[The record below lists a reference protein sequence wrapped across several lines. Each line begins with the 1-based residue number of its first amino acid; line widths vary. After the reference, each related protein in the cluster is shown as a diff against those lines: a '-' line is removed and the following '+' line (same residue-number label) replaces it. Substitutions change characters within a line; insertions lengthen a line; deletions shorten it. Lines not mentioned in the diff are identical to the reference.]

1 MGEPYNIDL
10 KKPLAHN
17 TGIRVRDVEMTRAD
31 EQATKSS
38 EESIILETW
47 PEDMSLNPVPKV
59 NEGFTNP
66 RGLKNPD
73 VQILKEADATIKEG
87 TKLGFKL
94 NGFHNEISSWHVV
107 PHEVVGARVKVVVPL
122 DDYIRMHMRHC
133 LNMRV
138 VMLRSQLLA
147 DGDQLPLRLYLNQ
160 EIVSKFVLSMESLVI
175 KLKLPGLWEK
185 LWRLCGPKVCIGK

>member
-94 NGFHNEISSWHVV
+94 NGFHNEVS
-107 PHEVVGARVKVVVPL
+107 
-122 DDYIRMHMRHC
+122 
-133 LNMRV
+133 
-138 VMLRSQLLA
+138 
-147 DGDQLPLRLYLNQ
+147 
-160 EIVSKFVLSMESLVI
+160 EIVSSEGVDNVLQ
-175 KLKLPGLWEK
+175 
-185 LWRLCGPKVCIGK
+185 